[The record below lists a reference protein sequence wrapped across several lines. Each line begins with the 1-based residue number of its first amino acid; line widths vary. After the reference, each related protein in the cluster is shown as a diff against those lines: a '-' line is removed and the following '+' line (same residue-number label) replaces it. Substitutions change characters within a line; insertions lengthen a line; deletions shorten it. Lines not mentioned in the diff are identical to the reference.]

1 MWNLQR
7 SWQSSSSLPSP
18 QSSWSS
24 HTYFWF
30 THFPLLQCLLPFGHA
45 CNKYNLESVS
55 TKSHL
60 NLRFV
65 VIWLAHLDLTHER
78 QKCLA
83 SCESPLLPARIFRQ
97 KRFNAS
103 SVVRVRLLLRPV
115 PVVLADL
122 GPAGRGE
129 CVRLQLV
136 LGLVAEPVGVLGTR
150 GLQLLLS
157 ELPGE
162 VVLTEGGDRDQVG
175 SVPERSR
182 TINTGPRCVY
192 QAGD

>member
-1 MWNLQR
+1 M
-7 SWQSSSSLPSP
+7 S
-18 QSSWSS
+18 
-24 HTYFWF
+24 
-30 THFPLLQCLLPFGHA
+30 
-45 CNKYNLESVS
+45 
-55 TKSHL
+55 
-60 NLRFV
+60 
-65 VIWLAHLDLTHER
+65 
-78 QKCLA
+78 
-83 SCESPLLPARIFRQ
+83 
-97 KRFNAS
+97 
-103 SVVRVRLLLRPV
+103 
-115 PVVLADL
+115 VVLADL
-122 GPAGRGE
+122 RPAGRGE

-182 TINTGPRCVY
+182 TISKGPRYVY